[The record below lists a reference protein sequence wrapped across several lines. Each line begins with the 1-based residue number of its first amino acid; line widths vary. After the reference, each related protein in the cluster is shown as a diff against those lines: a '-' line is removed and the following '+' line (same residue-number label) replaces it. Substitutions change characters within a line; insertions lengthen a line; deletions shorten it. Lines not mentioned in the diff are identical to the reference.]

1 LYFKNLQKCIS
12 SLLQA
17 ADDTVAAV
25 DFNNDILI
33 TGSEDSSLA
42 VWSMDTFDKMDVL
55 NGHNGGITGVQVEL

>member
-1 LYFKNLQKCIS
+1 
-12 SLLQA
+12 
-17 ADDTVAAV
+17 V

-55 NGHNGGITGVQVEL
+55 NGHNGGITGVQVELLVYNPIRNEIKM